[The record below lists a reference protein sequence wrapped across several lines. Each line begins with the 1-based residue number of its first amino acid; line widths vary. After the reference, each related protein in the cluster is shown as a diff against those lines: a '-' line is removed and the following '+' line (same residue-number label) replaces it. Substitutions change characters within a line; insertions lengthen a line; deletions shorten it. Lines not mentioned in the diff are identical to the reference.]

1 MRFHALATDYDGT
14 IAHDG
19 VVDDAT
25 LAALERLKKS
35 GRKLVL
41 VTGRVLP
48 ELHEVFPRLD
58 LFDVA
63 VIENGAA
70 VYTPAT
76 KEVRVLA
83 DAPPP
88 KFAEEL
94 RRRGVRPIITGH
106 VIVASFLPHE
116 TAMFETIRDMGLE
129 LQVIFNKDAV
139 MVLPSGVNKATG
151 LVAALAELGLSPHN
165 AAGVGDAE
173 NDHAFLKVC
182 ECSAAVANAL
192 PAVKDTADVVS
203 RGARGA
209 GVAELIDQMIANDL
223 SHLKTLA
230 RHRIPIGTR
239 DLSPAEPGAPGRPV
253 AAPGGETDEKQE
265 ECIDPAGA
273 GLMVCG
279 TSGSGKSTLTTAILE
294 RLADAGYQAFV
305 IDPEG
310 DYTNADFVTH
320 VGSASHA
327 PELDDVTDALRNPA
341 RSIVVNL
348 LGVPLA
354 DRPAYFAQLMPL
366 ILAEKARTGRP
377 HWLVV
382 DEAHHLLPAGQATTD
397 VATLLPDRGLMFVT
411 VHAGSVDPKALANVG
426 TVAAVGGKP
435 GDTLRKF
442 CAAVGE
448 PAPQLPAVEG
458 DKLPPGDALLW
469 RRGETGAA
477 LIHTKPPRTER
488 RRHLRKYA
496 TGNLGPDR
504 SFHFRGPEGKLNLK
518 APNLLTF
525 LQLADGVD
533 DETWEFHRRGGD
545 YSKWARAQ
553 IKDNQL
559 ADELAQIEADAAADP
574 RDSRAAVRAAVEA
587 RYTLPADASSGLIE

>member
-19 VVDDAT
+19 AVDGAT
-25 LAALERLKKS
+25 VAALERLKKS

-48 ELHEVFPRLD
+48 ELLEIFPRLD

-83 DAPPP
+83 NPPPP

-94 RRRGVRPIITGH
+94 RRRGVSPIITGH
-106 VIVASFLPHE
+106 VIVASFVPHE
-116 TAMFETIRDMGLE
+116 TVMLQTIRDMGLE

-151 LVAALAELGLSPHN
+151 LVTALADLGLSPHN
-165 AAGVGDAE
+165 AVGVGDAE
-173 NDHAFLKVC
+173 NDHAFLKLC

-192 PAVKDTADVVS
+192 PAVKDTADVVA

-209 GVAELIDQMIANDL
+209 GVAELIDELIANDL

-230 RHRIPIGTR
+230 RHRIPIG
-239 DLSPAEPGAPGRPV
+239 
-253 AAPGGETDEKQE
+253 ETDDKQE

-273 GLMVCG
+273 GLLVCG

-294 RLADAGYQAFV
+294 RLADAGYQALV

-310 DYTNADFVTH
+310 DYTSLDFVRH
-320 VGSASHA
+320 VGDAEHPPRPGSV
-327 PELDDVTDALRNPA
+327 PDALRDPR

-354 DRPAYFAQLMPL
+354 DRPAFFAQLMPL
-366 ILAEKARTGRP
+366 VVQEKARTGRP
-377 HWLVV
+377 HWLVI
-382 DEAHHLLPAGQATTD
+382 DEAHHLLPSGQATTD
-397 VATLLPDRGLMFVT
+397 VAPLLPDRGLMFVT
-411 VHAGSVDPKALANVG
+411 VHAGSIDPQALANVG
-426 TVAAVGGKP
+426 TVAVIGGRP
-435 GDTLRKF
+435 AETLRKF

-448 PAPQLPAVEG
+448 AAPQCPPVEG
-458 DKLPPGDALLW
+458 DKLPAGDALVW
-469 RRGETGAA
+469 RRGEKEAVIVHA
-477 LIHTKPPRTER
+477 KPPRTER

-496 TGNLGPDR
+496 AGNLGPDR
-504 SFHFRGPEGKLNLK
+504 SFYFRGPDGKLNLK
-518 APNLLTF
+518 APNLFLF
-525 LQLADGVD
+525 LQIADGVD
-533 DETWEFHRRGGD
+533 DETWEFHRRNGD
-545 YSKWARAQ
+545 YSKWARDE

-559 ADELAQIEADAAADP
+559 ADELAEVEADGDADP
-574 RDSRAAVRAAVEA
+574 KDSRAAVRAAVEA
-587 RYTLPADASSGLIE
+587 RYTLPADASSGLVE

>member
-19 VVDDAT
+19 AVDGAT
-25 LAALERLKKS
+25 IAALERLRKS

-41 VTGRVLP
+41 VTGRILP

-83 DAPPP
+83 EGPPP

-94 RRRGVRPIITGH
+94 RRRGVTPIITGH

-116 TAMFETIRDMGLE
+116 TVMFETIRDMGLE

-151 LVAALAELGLSPHN
+151 LVAALAEIGLSPHN
-165 AAGVGDAE
+165 AVGVGDAE

-192 PAVKDTADVVS
+192 PAVKDTADVLT

-209 GVAELIDQMIANDL
+209 GVAELIDQLIANDL

-230 RHRIPIGTR
+230 RHRIQIG
-239 DLSPAEPGAPGRPV
+239 
-253 AAPGGETDEKQE
+253 
-265 ECIDPAGA
+265 ECEGCDQTIDPAGA
-273 GLMVCG
+273 GLLVCG

-294 RLADAGYQAFV
+294 RLADAGYQSFV

-310 DYTNADFVTH
+310 DYTGLDFATH
-320 VGSASHA
+320 VGSAAHA
-327 PELDDVTDALRNPA
+327 PELDEVADALKNPA
-341 RSIVVNL
+341 RPIVVNL

-366 ILAEKARTGRP
+366 IVQEKARTGRP

-397 VATLLPDRGLMFVT
+397 VAELLPDRGLMFVT

-435 GDTLRKF
+435 GERLRKF
-442 CAAVGE
+442 CDALGE
-448 PAPQLPAVEG
+448 PVPQSPACEA
-458 DKLPPGDALLW
+458 DKLPAGDALLW
-469 RRGETGAA
+469 RRGDKEA
-477 LIHTKPPRTER
+477 LVIHTKPPRTER

-496 TGNLGPDR
+496 AGNLGPDR
-504 SFHFRGPEGKLNLK
+504 SFYFRGPEGKLNLK
-518 APNLLTF
+518 APNLFLF
-525 LQLADGVD
+525 LQIADGVD
-533 DETWEFHRRGGD
+533 DETWEFHRRNGD
-545 YSKWARAQ
+545 YSKWAREQ

-559 ADELAQIEADAAADP
+559 ADELAEIEADAAAGP
-574 RDSRAAVRAAVEA
+574 RDSRAAVRAAIEA

>member
-19 VVDDAT
+19 AVDGAT
-25 LAALERLKKS
+25 IAALERLKKS

-41 VTGRVLP
+41 VTGRILP

-83 DAPPP
+83 DPPPP

-116 TAMFETIRDMGLE
+116 TVMFETIRDMGLE

-151 LVAALAELGLSPHN
+151 LVAALTELGLSTHN
-165 AAGVGDAE
+165 AVGVGDAE

-192 PAVKDTADVVS
+192 PAVKDTADVVA

-209 GVAELIDQMIANDL
+209 GVAELIDEMIANDL

-230 RHRIPIGTR
+230 RHRIP
-239 DLSPAEPGAPGRPV
+239 V
-253 AAPGGETDEKQE
+253 GETENRQE

-273 GLMVCG
+273 GLLVCG

-294 RLADAGYQAFV
+294 RLSDAGYQAFV
-305 IDPEG
+305 VDPEG
-310 DYTNADFVTH
+310 DYTNADFATH

-327 PELDDVTDALRNPA
+327 PELDDVTDALKNPA

-366 ILAEKARTGRP
+366 IVAEKARTGRP

-426 TVAAVGGKP
+426 TVAVIGGKP
-435 GDTLRKF
+435 GERLRKF
-442 CAAVGE
+442 CEAVGE
-448 PAPQLPAVEG
+448 PVPQCPACEG
-458 DKLPPGDALLW
+458 DKLRPGDALLW
-469 RRGETGAA
+469 RRGEKAAA
-477 LIHTKPPRTER
+477 LVRTKPPRTER

-496 TGNLGPDR
+496 AGNLGPDR
-504 SFHFRGPEGKLNLK
+504 SFYFRGPEGKLNLK
-518 APNLLTF
+518 APNLFLF
-525 LQLADGVD
+525 LQIADGVD
-533 DETWEFHRRGGD
+533 DETWEFHRRSGD
-545 YSKWARAQ
+545 YSKWAREQ

-559 ADELAQIEADAAADP
+559 ADELAEVEADAAADP